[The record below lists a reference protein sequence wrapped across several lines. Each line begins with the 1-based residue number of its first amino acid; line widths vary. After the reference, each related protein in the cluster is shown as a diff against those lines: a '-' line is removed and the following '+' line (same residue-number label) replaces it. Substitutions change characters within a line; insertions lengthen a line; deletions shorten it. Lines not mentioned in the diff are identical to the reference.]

1 MIVNLNTLRTGALAG
16 LLAGALI
23 GGIGARLAMRVV
35 ALAVG
40 SQPSFTFTGT
50 MLILV
55 MGAILGIPLGL
66 LYIALRR
73 VWRWADGWLG
83 LLLGM
88 ALLLLLVVPLFT
100 SQPGGEFGLLSPL
113 AGIAL
118 FGLLP
123 IGFGLA
129 LAWLVPFLERRF
141 AGSPARPA
149 SVVWIA
155 LFGLAAL
162 LALISMSSLLGERV
176 VLPPA
181 AVTLYTESGV
191 RAETAY
197 GVLSLVMLVF
207 MLSYLGLATLI
218 FWQNGPG
225 GLPQFAAVVLL
236 LFAGAFF
243 HQGSLLPGMMGNAAF
258 VRLIPPLLQVA
269 GLAGLFV
276 LLWILPDGRFAPR
289 VVWGAVVAWV
299 VWLTL
304 WFVDPWPG
312 TALDPRTWPE
322 ALLWLVVVGALG
334 LAVSAQ
340 AVRARRAPVGQRRF
354 GTVVACAL
362 VVLAFGLLWAL
373 MLSFPAFRIRHAAA
387 PTILFGFVVYL
398 LPWLGLAVTVV
409 LTLRASPSHVS
420 TASPP
425 APRPVEQAG

>member
-1 MIVNLNTLRTGALAG
+1 MINLNTLRNGALAG

-35 ALAVG
+35 ALVVG
-40 SQPSFTFTGT
+40 SQPSLTVSGT
-50 MLILV
+50 MLILL

-66 LYIALRR
+66 LYVALRR

-83 LLLGM
+83 LLLGV

-118 FGLLP
+118 FGVLP
-123 IGFGLA
+123 VGFGLA

-141 AGSPARPA
+141 AGSPARQA

-181 AVTLYTESGV
+181 MVTLYTESGI

-197 GVLSLVMLVF
+197 GVLSLIMLAF
-207 MLSYLGLATLI
+207 TLTYLGLAALI

-243 HQGSLLPGMMGNAAF
+243 HQGPLLPGMMGGAAF
-258 VRLIPPLLQVA
+258 LRLIPPLLQVA

-289 VVWGAVVAWV
+289 VMWVATAVWV
-299 VWLTL
+299 VWLIL
-304 WFVDPWPG
+304 WFVNPWPG
-312 TALDPRTWPE
+312 GTLDPRAWPDP
-322 ALLWLVVVGALG
+322 LLWVIVVGALG
-334 LAVSAQ
+334 LAVGAQ
-340 AVRARRAPVGQRRF
+340 AVRARQAPVGQRRR
-354 GTVVACAL
+354 GTVTACAL

-373 MLSFPAFRIRHAAA
+373 MLLFPAFRIRHAAA
-387 PTILFGFVVYL
+387 PAILFGFVLYL

-409 LTLRASPSHVS
+409 VTLRAPRARVA
-420 TASPP
+420 TASSP
-425 APRPVEQAG
+425 APRPVEQVG